1 MTELDHTH
9 DPAARSWV
17 AAANVAGTDFPLQN
31 LPLGVFETGDG
42 RAPRIGIAIGDAVL
56 DVAQACRRGLLTLP
70 EDIAAACAAS
80 TLNALMSMGPEAS
93 RALRH
98 EAFRVL
104 VSGSRRAEAAR
115 GCLVPMSQARMRLP
129 AHIGD
134 FTDFYTSIHHARR
147 AMAAMRPGAV
157 LGHNFHALPVAYHG
171 RASSVVAS
179 GHACVRPHGQLGMA
193 PADIE
198 AGAAPVYAAT
208 RKLDF
213 EAEVGCFIGAG
224 NALGRPVDLDEA
236 ERHLFGVCLVNDWS
250 ARDIQ
255 RWEAQPL
262 GPFLAK
268 SFMTTISPWVI
279 TLQALAPF
287 RRPPAPREAGAPLP
301 PRALTSA
308 RHEALG
314 GLAMELRISLATA
327 AMKRAGQPPETMGA
341 PAFSAQYWTLF
352 QMLAHHTSNGCN
364 LRPGDLLS
372 SGTVSGPDIRDSG
385 CLLERTQDGK
395 APLALPG
402 GEQRGYLEDGDTVEL
417 RAVCAAPGAVSIGF
431 GACAGTVVARA
442 NT

>member
-17 AAANVAGTDFPLQN
+17 AAANVAGSDFPLQN

-42 RAPRIGIAIGDAVL
+42 HAPRIGIAIGDAVL
-56 DVAQACRRGLLTLP
+56 DVAQACRRGLLALP
-70 EDIAAACAAS
+70 EDITAACGAS
-80 TLNALMSMGPEAS
+80 TLNALMALGPPAS
-93 RALRH
+93 GALRH
-98 EAFRVL
+98 AAFGL
-104 VSGSRRAEAAR
+104 LLSSSRRADAAR
-115 GCLVPMSQARMRLP
+115 GCLVPVSRARMRLP

-147 AMAAMRPGAV
+147 AMAAMRPGAT
-157 LGHNFHALPVAYHG
+157 LGHNFHTLPVAYHG

-179 GHACVRPHGQLGMA
+179 GHACVRPRGQLGMDL
-193 PADIE
+193 ADI
-198 AGAAPVYAAT
+198 ASGARTGYAAT

-224 NALGRPVDLDEA
+224 NALGHPVDLDDA
-236 ERHLFGVCLVNDWS
+236 EQHVFGVCLVNDWS

-268 SFMTTISPWVI
+268 SFLTTISPWVV
-279 TLQALAPF
+279 TVQALAPF
-287 RRPPAPREAGAPLP
+287 RRPPAPREADAPPP

-314 GLAMELRISLATA
+314 GLAMELRIAIATA
-327 AMKRAGQPPETMGA
+327 AMKQAGQAPEAIGS
-341 PAFSAQYWTLF
+341 PAFSAQYWTLS

-372 SGTVSGPDIRDSG
+372 SGTVSGPDVRDSG
-385 CLLERTQDGK
+385 CLLERTRDGQT
-395 APLALPG
+395 PLALSG

-431 GACAGTVVARA
+431 GVCAGTVVAEA
-442 NT
+442 AT